1 MGPAGTE
8 AKWTSF
14 RDILFD
20 YDKSDIRASET
31 SKITDIVDFMK
42 ANPNVQAGLDGFADP
57 RGSNTYNMKLSER
70 RVKAVKDAVVARGIS
85 ADRIRTIAEG
95 EGNRNCAEMT
105 EDCYQ
110 KNRRVEVLIRP
121 AG

>member
-20 YDKSDIRASET
+20 YDKSNIRASET
-31 SKITDIVDFMK
+31 GKITEIIDFMK
-42 ANPNVQAGLDGFADP
+42 ANPNMQTGLDGFADP
-57 RGSNTYNMKLSER
+57 RGTNTYNMKLSER
-70 RVKAVKDAVVARGIS
+70 RVKAVKDAVVAGGIS
-85 ADRIRTIAEG
+85 ADRIRTIAQG
-95 EGNRNCAEMT
+95 EANRNCMEMT
-105 EDCYQ
+105 EDCFQ
-110 KNRRVEVLIRP
+110 RNRRVEVLIRP